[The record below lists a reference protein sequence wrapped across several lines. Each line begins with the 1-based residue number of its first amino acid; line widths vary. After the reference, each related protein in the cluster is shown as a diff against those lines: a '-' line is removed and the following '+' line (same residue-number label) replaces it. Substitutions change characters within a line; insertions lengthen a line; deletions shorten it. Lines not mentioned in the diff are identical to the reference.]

1 MHEILIAPYDLT
13 MELAIPRQRTTEGPR
28 APGVAHKSADAAPP
42 SQSFGVNVAPGP
54 ADDGWLTP
62 PPITLADRTQVQLYK
77 DGEGLAAAY
86 EAIKSARRY
95 IGLEVYIFASDQ
107 TGRAFAELLA
117 RKAREGVS
125 VFVIYDSF
133 GSMESERRMFRMMRA
148 SGVRVQQFH
157 PIRPWECQ
165 YSWRPFN
172 RDHRKLLVID
182 DQIAGLGGLNIGNEY
197 AGPWIVPQ
205 VLEPCDLWRD
215 SAIGIVGPGA
225 KLFRRAF
232 AQTWNYIKRGG
243 RIRKT
248 ELIDNLYEG
257 DLGLM
262 ALAPTLNS
270 PLRSFL
276 YRTLREARR
285 SIMMTMAYFAPD
297 DPLIDG
303 LCKAARRGVRV
314 RLMLPG
320 RCDVALVRLCARSFY
335 ETLLSAGVEIYERQ
349 GVILHSKTMVID
361 EWLSVVGST
370 NLDYRSIEYNCELSA
385 IVRSAEFGKQMCE
398 LFENDIRFS
407 DRIRLEAWRRRPR
420 WDRFVQWGVSRARYM
435 L

>member
-1 MHEILIAPYDLT
+1 
-13 MELAIPRQRTTEGPR
+13 MELAIPRQRTTESPR
-28 APGVAHKSADAAPP
+28 AQLGAPKLADAASG
-42 SQSFGVNVAPGP
+42 SQSFGINIAPGS

-62 PPITLADRTQVQLYK
+62 PPISLADGTQVQLYK

-133 GSMESERRMFRMMRA
+133 GSIESDRRMFRMMRA

-157 PIRPWECQ
+157 PIRPWECL

-197 AGPWIVPQ
+197 AGPWIVPH
-205 VLEPCDLWRD
+205 VSEPCDLWRD
-215 SAIGIVGPGA
+215 SSIGIVGPGA
-225 KLFRRAF
+225 RLFRRAF

-243 RIRKT
+243 RIRRT

-276 YRTLREARR
+276 YRMLREARQ

-320 RCDVALVRLCARSFY
+320 RCDVALVRICARSFY

-349 GVILHSKTMVID
+349 GVILHSKTMVVD
-361 EWLSVVGST
+361 QQLSVVGST

-385 IVRSAEFGKQMCE
+385 IVRSPEFGRQMAE
-398 LFENDIRFS
+398 LFDNDVQFS
-407 DRIRLEAWRRRPR
+407 ERIRLEAWRRRPR
-420 WDRFVQWGVSRARYM
+420 LDRIVQWGVSRARYM

>member
-1 MHEILIAPYDLT
+1 

-28 APGVAHKSADAAPP
+28 AQIAAQKSTDAPP

-62 PPITLADRTQVQLYK
+62 PSVALGDGTQVQLYK

-117 RKAREGVS
+117 KKARGGVA
-125 VFVIYDSF
+125 VYVIYDSF
-133 GSMESERRMFRMMRA
+133 GSIESDRRMFRMLRA
-148 SGVRVQQFH
+148 SGVRVQTFH

-248 ELIDNLYEG
+248 ELFDNLYDG

-276 YRTLREARR
+276 YRTLREARQ

-314 RLMLPG
+314 RG
-320 RCDVALVRLCARSFY
+320 GATSRLCVSVHVRFMKRCY
-335 ETLLSAGVEIYERQ
+335 RQ
-349 GVILHSKTMVID
+349 GSK
-361 EWLSVVGST
+361 ST
-370 NLDYRSIEYNCELSA
+370 NA
-385 IVRSAEFGKQMCE
+385 
-398 LFENDIRFS
+398 
-407 DRIRLEAWRRRPR
+407 
-420 WDRFVQWGVSRARYM
+420 RA
-435 L
+435 